1 MLALCLL
8 MLVKKNNMKRLFP
21 YLIFTLLL
29 ILSCHKDD
37 SVITSSY
44 ENKSKETG
52 GPNKAI
58 TEQTQDYVAPVITL
72 IGDAQVDIIIG
83 NIRVFPAGATA
94 LDNID
99 GDLSSRIVI
108 GGDSVD
114 TRTQGVYVVTHNVS
128 DAAGNAALEVS
139 RTITVTN

>member
-1 MLALCLL
+1 
-8 MLVKKNNMKRLFP
+8 MKRLFP

-29 ILSCHKDD
+29 ILSCQKDD

-114 TRTQGVYVVTHNVS
+114 TKIQGVYVVTHNVS